1 MCTREKLC
9 VGSVRF
15 CSVKAARPA
24 VPAAVRAAAARLR
37 PITVR
42 APATHPAAAHLH
54 PITACVPAIRPAAVR
69 LRPVTVR
76 APAILLAGAEHMWKC
91 ARAGMAVPIRAP
103 AAIAAGSGV
112 TGTAVSAATRP
123 TIAASMRCAAARIS
137 AAVAK
142 IGAAAAE
149 IAAATIKRKR
159 ERLSRSLICDIW
171 LFLPA

>member
-1 MCTREKLC
+1 M
-9 VGSVRF
+9 
-15 CSVKAARPA
+15 KAVRPA
-24 VPAAVRAAAARLR
+24 VPAAVRAAAARL
-37 PITVR
+37 
-42 APATHPAAAHLH
+42 H
-54 PITACVPAIRPAAVR
+54 PITACGPAIRPAAVR

-123 TIAASMRCAAARIS
+123 TIAAIMRCAAARIS

-149 IAAATIKRKR
+149 IAAATIKRKG